1 MSAIIV
7 CPLSHVPDVAAARRP
22 SHLITLVGP
31 DLQVETPHPVEADR
45 HLRLTLNDIADPQEG
60 LIHPCAEHVET
71 LLRFGEGWDASRPLL
86 IHCWAGVSRSTAAAF
101 TIACARNPDAPE
113 LSIAQAMRRAS
124 PTAYPN
130 RLMIALADE
139 MLGRGGRM
147 IAAREAMGA
156 SYEDLMGAPFE
167 LPAVFEE
174 TGR

>member
-7 CPLSHVPDVAAARRP
+7 CPLSHVPQVAAARRP
-22 SHLITLVGP
+22 SHLITLLGP
-31 DLQVETPHPVEADR
+31 DFEVDTPHPVEANR
-45 HLRLTLNDIADPQEG
+45 HLRIAVNDIADPQPG
-60 LIHPCAEHVET
+60 LIHPCADHLET
-71 LLRFGEGWDASRPLL
+71 ILSFGEGWDGRDPLL
-86 IHCWAGVSRSTAAAF
+86 VHCWAGVSRSTAAAF
-101 TIACARNPDAPE
+101 VIACARNPGVPE

-139 MLGRGGRM
+139 LLGRSGRM

-156 SYEDLMGAPFE
+156 SYDDLMGSPFE

-174 TGR
+174 TGH

>member
-7 CPLSHVPDVAAARRP
+7 CPLSHVPDVAASRRP
-22 SHLITLVGP
+22 SHLITLLGP
-31 DLQVETPHPVEADR
+31 EVQVPTPHPVQTER
-45 HLRLTLNDIADPQEG
+45 HLRITVNDIADPQDG
-60 LIHPCAEHVET
+60 LIHPCADHLQT
-71 LLRFGEGWDASRPLL
+71 ILRFGEGWDGRDPLL
-86 IHCWAGVSRSTAAAF
+86 VHCWAGVSRSTATAF
-101 TIACARNPDAPE
+101 VIACARNPDVPE

-147 IAAREAMGA
+147 VEARDAMGA
-156 SYEDLMGAPFE
+156 SYEDLMGSPFE

-174 TGR
+174 ARR